1 MSSDYLV
8 LGGSGFVGSELVGH
22 FSCPGTSFSGREGF
36 IRCDTTDTKDIRKVL
51 DGLRPG
57 FVINSVGLADVDM
70 AETNPGLAALLNE
83 ETVKNIMA
91 LKKTFKF
98 KFLHIST
105 DYVFD
110 GTKGNYSENDRTN
123 PVNVYGITK
132 LAGEQRAL
140 EDSDS
145 IIARISTPFGRG
157 QGSTKKQFFRFVYER
172 LKEGKEVNAVNDQF
186 VTSTYLPDLANA
198 ADRLFE
204 RDASGIFHI
213 GGPDRLS
220 RYEFAREVA
229 ETAGFDGDLVK
240 PISSE
245 EMKQWKAR
253 RPRDTSL
260 SLEKSLAFGLKYT
273 RTADALKE
281 LISPDSRR

>member
-1 MSSDYLV
+1 MAPDCLV
-8 LGGSGFVGSELVGH
+8 FGGSGFVGSELVSH
-22 FSCPGTSFSGREGF
+22 FHCPGTSFSGREGF
-36 IRCDTTDTKDIRKVL
+36 VRCDAADRKGVERIL
-51 DGLRPG
+51 DNLRPR

-70 AETNPGLAALLNE
+70 AETNPGLAARLNE
-83 ETVKNIMA
+83 ETVKNIVA
-91 LKKTFKF
+91 LKKDFRF

-110 GTKGNYSENDRTN
+110 GVKGNYVETDRTN
-123 PVNVYGITK
+123 PINVYGITK
-132 LAGEQRAL
+132 LAGEQSAL

-145 IIARISTPFGRG
+145 IIIRISTPFGTG

-172 LKEGKEVNAVNDQF
+172 LKEGREVNAVSDQF

-198 ADRLFE
+198 AESLFE
-204 RDASGIFHI
+204 KDASGIFHV

-220 RYEFAREVA
+220 RYEFACQVA
-229 ETAGFDGDLVK
+229 QTACFDSDLVK
-240 PISSE
+240 PVLSGD
-245 EMKQWKAR
+245 MRQWKAR

-260 SLEKSLAFGLKYT
+260 SAEKSIAFGIKYT

-281 LISPDSRR
+281 LISQGSRG